1 METLIRLSSTL
12 SSQIKELGV
21 KVTSRDGR
29 TKGVHGNG
37 RVDPAQ
43 SFSAC
48 VLSTAVAGEIF
59 FEPSDSLHD
68 FIQQI
73 EDSIIY
79 SLLEKVS
86 LIELPSVS
94 GFFVSQA
101 AKFHDIDLTA
111 CIYSN
116 SPLATIR
123 SSIRIIASND
133 IGRIKEHLE
142 SIFLGVNSLI
152 EKKITLSP
160 ESFLR
165 GLNFPSSVSELS
177 RKQLFFALQDN
188 DPFAQVLHCR
198 LSPSSLSCPSLST
211 CSAIS
216 KTKSTVLSIRV
227 EDAGS
232 EQVHGLYSLSTSLSK
247 VNSYGVT
254 LQNPVYNN
262 SDGYMISCQQKE
274 VCLSVENVSS
284 RLELMKNEDESTEPV
299 IQPLDSCSRIEPDS
313 TITSY
318 RWVISNPSL
327 DCKYYTC
334 STMEPSPL
342 PPAVGWKSYE
352 NFCQGKLPGPHLVLV
367 MVDDE
372 SQNDSDSGK
381 SETDNDNKQS
391 EINDATNTATLSTKE
406 ITTKL
411 KTRNKST
418 RKQIATALV
427 STSFPPCVATMT
439 GDRCKSSAESE
450 SCSTQTRQIPQR
462 SINHRSMSQKRLFAL
477 EKEVAEAVLTSKC
490 CSVTDNVEVK
500 VNSICEDQQ
509 LSVFSEALETMKS
522 SHCHRAEKSI
532 EVLEVHLRRLNAA
545 QIVHSSK
552 LEEIIE
558 RQAWLT
564 AVTDTDELLEG
575 FPYPSEVEGDNDD
588 SHFHAMEAFSAEWDL
603 KGAVSRANAACLL
616 TKSSCPLESK
626 ALIDNTV
633 VDAAATTEP
642 VSVTVT
648 VPIQAVEPIGAV
660 RKVASLPTFIEN
672 DVKHDR
678 GHRRS
683 LSQTQSQSQSH
694 SIFQWPEGAMPPPS
708 VKSLI
713 DNDRCRQLQLR
724 PDGPFINSSPQRSA
738 SQLQW
743 SPSVTESSATNNG
756 AVLSALESSEIPMTI
771 NSLASNK
778 GDSDGRSG
786 EGDGEWDGEGE
797 GSSACFERLL
807 NAISPAEQ
815 QCLSYSIVDVI
826 GIQMRV
832 PQNNSNGSVAAAG
845 VSLTTNGA
853 GTGGVSEKAHYVIR
867 VSLRDSGLPR
877 TIKAVQTTVRTHSNS
892 GSVSGSRIRIPLSP
906 PSITVDRDS
915 PGGSADGNDC
925 NDGIIVEP
933 SHTTS
938 VSKLCHPSL
947 PIVKESIIEQQG
959 PRRHSMAGAKIFL
972 L

>member
-21 KVTSRDGR
+21 KVTARDVR
-29 TKGVHGNG
+29 TKGVNGTG

-48 VLSTAVAGEIF
+48 VLNTAVAGEVF

-79 SLLEKVS
+79 LLLEKVS
-86 LIELPSVS
+86 LTELPSVS

-133 IGRIKEHLE
+133 IGRIMEHLE
-142 SIFLGVNSLI
+142 SIFVGVSSLI
-152 EKKITLSP
+152 EKKITLLP

-198 LSPSSLSCPSLST
+198 LSPSSLSSPSLST
-211 CSAIS
+211 SSAIS

-227 EDAGS
+227 ENAGS

-247 VNSYGVT
+247 VNSHGVT

-284 RLELMKNEDESTEPV
+284 RCEISKDEDGSTEPM
-299 IQPLDSCSRIEPDS
+299 IQSLDSCPHFEPDS
-313 TITSY
+313 IIISY

-352 NFCQGKLPGPHLVLV
+352 NSCQGKLPGPHLVLV

-372 SQNDSDSGK
+372 SQDDSDSGK
-381 SETDNDNKQS
+381 SEIDNDNKQS
-391 EINDATNTATLSTKE
+391 EITDAANTATISAKE
-406 ITTKL
+406 TATKL
-411 KTRNKST
+411 KTKNKSA
-418 RKQIATALV
+418 RKKTATSLV
-427 STSFPPCVATMT
+427 SSSFPPCVATMT
-439 GDRCKSSAESE
+439 DSCKDSAENE
-450 SCSTQTRQIPQR
+450 TCSTQPRQISKR
-462 SINHRSMSQKRLFAL
+462 SLNHRRKSQRRLFAPQ
-477 EKEVAEAVLTSKC
+477 EEVAEAVLMSTC
-490 CSVTDNVEVK
+490 CTGTDKVEVK
-500 VNSICEDQQ
+500 VEVKVDSICKDQQ
-509 LSVFSEALETMKS
+509 LSVFSEALEMMKL
-522 SHCHRAEKSI
+522 SHCHRAEESI
-532 EVLEVHLRRLNAA
+532 GTLEMHMKRLNAA
-545 QIVHSSK
+545 EVAHSSK
-552 LEEIIE
+552 LQEMTE

-564 AVTDTDELLEG
+564 AVTDTDELLKG
-575 FPYPSEVEGDNDD
+575 FPCPGKVEIDNDD
-588 SHFHAMEAFSAEWDL
+588 SHSNSMEAFAAEWDL
-603 KGAVSRANAACLL
+603 KSAVSRAKAACLL
-616 TKSSCPLESK
+616 TNSACLLSK
-626 ALIDNTV
+626 ALIDHKV
-633 VDAAATTEP
+633 LDAAATTEP
-642 VSVTVT
+642 IPVTVT
-648 VPIQAVEPIGAV
+648 VPVQALEQLGAV
-660 RKVASLPTFIEN
+660 RKVASLPTFKEE

-683 LSQTQSQSQSH
+683 LSQSQSQPQSH
-694 SIFQWPEGAMPPPS
+694 SIFQWPEGEMPPPS
-708 VKSLI
+708 VNFLI
-713 DNDRCRQLQLR
+713 ENDQYRQLPIR
-724 PDGPFINSSPQRSA
+724 PDGSSPHRSA

-743 SPSVTESSATNNG
+743 SPSVTESTTTSNG
-756 AVLSALESSEIPMTI
+756 AVLSALESSEIPVTI
-771 NSLASNK
+771 DSLASNK
-778 GDSDGRSG
+778 GDSDSRSG

-797 GSSACFERLL
+797 GSSACFESLL

-815 QCLSYSIVDVI
+815 QCLSYSIIDVI

-832 PQNNSNGSVAAAG
+832 PQNNSNGSVTAAG
-845 VSLTTNGA
+845 ASLTANGA
-853 GTGGVSEKAHYVIR
+853 GAGGLSEKAHYVIR
-867 VSLRDSGLPR
+867 ISLRDSGLPR

-892 GSVSGSRIRIPLSP
+892 GSISGSRIRIPLSP

-915 PGGSADGNDC
+915 PGGSADGVDC

-933 SHTTS
+933 SHTTNI
-938 VSKLCHPSL
+938 SKSCHPSL

-959 PRRHSMAGAKIFL
+959 QSNLRRHSMAGV
-972 L
+972 